1 MTLCP
6 IKIRHWKE
14 IWHIWMR
21 STTLK
26 APLQSS
32 REISCRYDLN
42 TLKLA
47 LKPPQKSDLRR
58 EERHVTHRPPNA
70 TKKANFFQRFVVE
83 PVENSLA
90 ITAKALRNFSKSKMF
105 SKMPVTE
112 PWGKE
117 KKTSF
122 QTVKESMPVIKYDE
136 LDPQPAKLDIAGLI
150 FSHHKGIPG
159 MYQFRRQMDRNIA
172 KALGTLNTTAILKC

>member
-70 TKKANFFQRFVVE
+70 TKKGEFFSE
-83 PVENSLA
+83 SHPLA
-90 ITAKALRNFSKSKMF
+90 PDARNFAPPNQSA
-105 SKMPVTE
+105 
-112 PWGKE
+112 W
-117 KKTSF
+117 
-122 QTVKESMPVIKYDE
+122 
-136 LDPQPAKLDIAGLI
+136 DPLMLI
-150 FSHHKGIPG
+150 S
-159 MYQFRRQMDRNIA
+159 RRGDRATN
-172 KALGTLNTTAILKC
+172 LV